1 MCGRVLLD
9 LIHHS
14 CNPLTTIVLI
24 IFLIIMR
31 SVMTM
36 DVEDCYL
43 IQLTQFYYQLVAQFG
58 DKKLFNL
65 GNYMEHLMEIKL
77 YLNLIL
83 IKGYCCMV
91 NPKLKYYR
99 VYQKMH

>member
-1 MCGRVLLD
+1 MCIQYICIRVLLD

-36 DVEDCYL
+36 YVEDCYL

-65 GNYMEHLMEIKL
+65 GNYMEHLMETLVFPSFLMLCWGQLKL
-77 YLNLIL
+77 QAL
-83 IKGYCCMV
+83 
-91 NPKLKYYR
+91 PS
-99 VYQKMH
+99 